1 MLWMALGG
9 RGLSQDIVT
18 HSGVIAPRYCEV
30 RVNQQQQQQHKR
42 THKKGQDEE
51 SEVEKKKKFN
61 LHYSVTQNIIFMVMM
76 LTLNAKKV
84 TIPATCGQ

>member
-30 RVNQQQQQQHKR
+30 RVNQQQHKR

-51 SEVEKKKKFN
+51 SEVEKKKE
-61 LHYSVTQNIIFMVMM
+61 I
-76 LTLNAKKV
+76 
-84 TIPATCGQ
+84 